1 MLKSER
7 QEHILREVNIHNK
20 VLCSDLSIKLRVSED
35 TIRRD
40 LNELAEQDKVIK
52 VHGGALSKS
61 YHTSTYRQAEVYS
74 LQEKTIIAGKA
85 VTLLKEGMLVFV
97 SGGTTNRE
105 LARILPPHLS
115 ATFFTPSLSTAIQLM
130 EHPSS
135 EVILLGG
142 KVSRNAGISVGG
154 EVIRRLTEL
163 RADLCILGTNSID
176 PEEGIT
182 DSDWEVVQVKKAMI
196 KRADKVAALALSEKL
211 NSTQRMKVCDINQ
224 IDYLITEL
232 PARDNKLLAYR
243 KSGLEVL

>member
-20 VLCSDLSIKLRVSED
+20 VLCSDLSIKLGVSED

-40 LNELAEQDKVIK
+40 LNELAEHDKVIK

-85 VTLLKEGMLVFV
+85 ITLLQEGMLVFV

-105 LARILPPHLS
+105 LARILPPGLS

-142 KVSRNAGISVGG
+142 RVSRNAGISVGG
-154 EVIRRLTEL
+154 EVVSRLNEV

-176 PEEGIT
+176 AEEGIT

-196 KRADKVAALALSEKL
+196 SRADKVAALALSEKL
-211 NSTQRMKVCDINQ
+211 DSVQRMNVCSIGQ
-224 IDYLITEL
+224 VDYLITEL
-232 PARDNKLLAYR
+232 SAKDKRLLPYR
-243 KSGLEVL
+243 KKGVVVV